1 VKLNTNLLF
10 GIIRLILFPFSIL
23 YGIITLIRNRLFDWG
38 IFKSKIIPVPSI
50 GIGNLSTGGT
60 GKTPISAYLIEL
72 LVQKSFKVAY
82 LSRGYGRKSKGV
94 ILADEHHSSPDNI
107 GDEPTQIFNKFNAA
121 GLIVCVAENR
131 NLGIEAIL
139 AKFPNT
145 EVIILDDC
153 FQHRWVKV
161 GLMIALNNFHHPYYN
176 DHLLPSGN
184 LREYKSGIKRADI
197 IITTKTPIKN
207 SSKQISQI
215 SNRIRLNG
223 HQPLFFTGIRYN
235 ENVFDS
241 KGHPVAINTLSK
253 SLIVSGIANNQLFFD
268 EALKIESVK
277 ESKILSFADH
287 HTYTAENIKDFERIV
302 QDFGLTSIL
311 TTEKDFQKISILSTN
326 NNIPIYYWPIQVKFL
341 DSLEED
347 KFQSLILKHVSHGL

>member
-1 VKLNTNLLF
+1 MF

-50 GIGNLSTGGT
+50 GVGNLSTGGT

-72 LVQKSFKVAY
+72 LLQKSFKVAY

-94 ILADEHHSSPDNI
+94 ILADEHYSFPENI
-107 GDEPTQIFNKFNAA
+107 GDEPTQIFNKFNAS
-121 GLIVCVAENR
+121 GLTVCVAEDR
-131 NLGIEAIL
+131 NLGVEAVL

-145 EVIILDDC
+145 DVIILDDC

-197 IITTKTPIKN
+197 IITTKTPFKN
-207 SSKQISQI
+207 SAKQIEQI
-215 SNRIRLNG
+215 EKKINLQTN
-223 HQPLFFTGIRYN
+223 QTLFFSGIKYN
-235 ENVFDS
+235 DNVFDLNRNPLPI
-241 KGHPVAINTLSK
+241 KTLGK

-268 EALKIESVK
+268 EALKIESIK

-287 HTYTAENIKDFERIV
+287 HLYTEENIKDFERIIK
-302 QDFGLTSIL
+302 DFGLTSIL